1 MLRELD
7 TRWGYLVTGNPA
19 TAMVGTPHPIGT
31 FAQLAPAEGV
41 IGRGTRLALLSSMSA
56 LENVYQYRLLIG
68 KGASGAGLSID
79 EIDQLT
85 ELEAH
90 FAASAEDQR
99 AREGRR
105 FSRQRVDLS
114 GVLRGGKL
122 NDTVSVTELAPGGV
136 VCRSAPY
143 AEPGDAVELV
153 LEDEDAHRSYRFKAR
168 VLWLR
173 EEHEGDDF
181 VVGLEFVGTPVMVH
195 YGARQ
200 THEPLFTRIAA

>member
-1 MLRELD
+1 
-7 TRWGYLVTGNPA
+7 
-19 TAMVGTPHPIGT
+19 
-31 FAQLAPAEGV
+31 
-41 IGRGTRLALLSSMSA
+41 MSA
-56 LENVYQYRLLIG
+56 LEHVYQYRLLIG
-68 KGASGAGLSID
+68 KSASGAGLSID

-85 ELEAH
+85 ELEAI

-99 AREGRR
+99 ARDGRR
-105 FSRQRVDLS
+105 FNRQRVDLT

-122 NDTVSVTELAPGGV
+122 NDTVTVAELAPGGV

-153 LEDEDAHRSYRFKAR
+153 MEDVEACRSYRFKAK

-181 VVGLEFVGTPVMVH
+181 VVGLELVGTPVMIH

-200 THEPLFTRIAA
+200 TTEPLFTRIAA